1 MPLSPTAALSLV
13 DQAIEGMREL
23 LASGEWRVGM
33 RIPPEP
39 SLAEALGVSRNTV
52 REAVR
57 ALAHTGVLEVRRGDG
72 TYVAS
77 PNEVTA
83 LVRQQLA
90 RTDLRHVL
98 EVRHAIESQAAALAA
113 ERRSAEDIGF
123 LERALGRRDRA
134 VAAQDEAGCID
145 ADAEFHLGVV
155 AAAHNPLLVELYG
168 GFTDNLRSSILLPA
182 SHDDALRG
190 EHVALL
196 EAIRSREPEAAAA
209 ATGRLLAGVGH

>member
-1 MPLSPTAALSLV
+1 MPLTPTTPRSLV
-13 DQAIEGMREL
+13 DQAIEGMRDL
-23 LASGEWRVGM
+23 LASGEWTVGT

-39 SLAEALGVSRNTV
+39 ALAESLGVSRNTV

-72 TYVAS
+72 TYVAA

-113 ERRSAEDIGF
+113 ERRTDADVEA
-123 LERALGRRDRA
+123 LERALERRSAA
-134 VAAQDEAGCID
+134 VARQDAGGFVD
-145 ADAEFHLGVV
+145 ADADFHLGVV
-155 AAAHNPLLVELYG
+155 AAAHNPLLDELYG
-168 GFTDNLRSSILLPA
+168 GFVDNLRTSILLPGP
-182 SHDDALRG
+182 DEDALRAD
-190 EHVALL
+190 HDALL
-196 EAIRSREPEAAAA
+196 TAIRDRDAAAA
-209 ATGRLLAGVGH
+209 ATATAVLLAGVDH